1 MFKKIWFT
9 KIMYEC
15 GNHAGYM
22 IYLVCCSSPIQ
33 FFFIYSFSPDCL
45 PEYPQIPIKCIG
57 TNCEKI
63 HRVSGFKTWNKS
75 LWPSKVFRKADERD
89 AIWLGMWYAVNCKNY
104 KEYLK
109 VKWDVIFNL
118 DSRRKSFKKICKEI
132 VEPEPF
138 KEIS

>member
-1 MFKKIWFT
+1 
-9 KIMYEC
+9 
-15 GNHAGYM
+15 
-22 IYLVCCSSPIQ
+22 
-33 FFFIYSFSPDCL
+33 
-45 PEYPQIPIKCIG
+45 
-57 TNCEKI
+57 
-63 HRVSGFKTWNKS
+63 
-75 LWPSKVFRKADERD
+75 
-89 AIWLGMWYAVNCKNY
+89 MWYAVNCKNY